1 METPKILLN
10 VSGNCQIVPAYSNG
24 IWNVAH
30 GETILQHS
38 LVRFHVQ
45 LLAMFLLSSSF
56 HLVLRRFHLSRF
68 TSEILTGI
76 VLGPAIMGKYFNN
89 ASSKLFPP
97 YEEIIIS
104 LSKFGYVLFAFLAG
118 VRTDPTLIGKTGRT
132 ALILGS
138 LSSVTAFII
147 LESTGFLFPKGLKT
161 GGAKNAKAMFA
172 RIYMACMIQTQF
184 VGVSFILMQLKMIN
198 SQLGHIALA
207 SSLVNELLRLAFGLM
222 SGFLYTFNVSERAG
236 VQTIIF
242 SLIFLVLILTLM
254 KRLMLVVVRI
264 TPEGQP
270 VKEIYATV
278 TVATVFLISTWGD
291 SIGLNYLVGPLI
303 LGLVLPARSPLA
315 EILIAKFDTIVSGFL
330 LPLMAMLYASKVDL
344 WQIMK
349 EFESLLIFKI
359 SLIGFTMKVAA
370 TFFLAKFCKIPTRHA
385 VALALILNAKG
396 INELGTLGSY
406 STFRDIHSTSGIF
419 LIFLLQA
426 LQPLVKMLYHPAEH
440 YLSYKKMSVEHASGD
455 AEFKILTCAYRQED
469 AVAAIKLLEYSNPTQ
484 ESPLSVHGLCLEELV
499 SSFTPLLINH
509 QLGQKN
515 SSSKGSRSQPIVD
528 IFRYLKSEHKKSVQV
543 QVFTAI
549 SPLKQMHEDICWLSF
564 NKSCSLIVLPFHK
577 KWNSKGKMVSN
588 NNDLRNLNIKV
599 LELAPCSV
607 GILIDRTRTH
617 GLSSIFNTS
626 ATYRVATIFVGGP
639 DDREA
644 LAYALRMARS
654 PEVHLTVVRFIGH
667 DDHAHQRWQFMID
680 EDLMRRLRSE
690 MSGGTNINYIEK
702 KVRDGSDTSST
713 IKSMVGDLDLIM
725 VGRSSHGTDSEA
737 LSGLSEWT
745 DLPELGPIGDLLASE
760 DTTCPVSVLVVQ
772 QQIRKESPKI
782 AWKFW

>member
-10 VSGNCQIVPAYSNG
+10 VSGNCQNVPAYSNG

-45 LLAMFLLSSSF
+45 LLAMFLLSSCF
-56 HLVLRRFHLSRF
+56 HLLLRRFHLSRF
-68 TSEILTGI
+68 TSEILQGGGQLTNGVCFLHGSFVYQTGM

-118 VRTDPTLIGKTGRT
+118 VRMDPTLIGKTGRT
-132 ALILGS
+132 AFILGF

-147 LESTGFLFPKGLKT
+147 IESTGFLFPKGLKT
-161 GGAKNAKAMFA
+161 GGSKNAK
-172 RIYMACMIQTQF
+172 
-184 VGVSFILMQLKMIN
+184 LKMIN

-207 SSLVNELLRLAFGLM
+207 SSLVNELLRLAFGFM
-222 SGFLYTFNVSERAG
+222 SGFLFTFNVSERAG

-242 SLIFLVLILTLM
+242 SLIFVVLILTLM
-254 KRLMLVVVRI
+254 KRLMFVVVRI

-291 SIGLNYLVGPLI
+291 SIGLNYLAGPLI

-349 EFESLLIFKI
+349 EFDSLLIFKI
-359 SLIGFTMKVAA
+359 SLIGFTMKVVA

-406 STFRDIHSTSGIF
+406 STFR
-419 LIFLLQA
+419 
-426 LQPLVKMLYHPAEH
+426 PLVKMLYHPAEH

-455 AEFKILTCAYRQED
+455 AELKILTCAYRQED

-484 ESPLSVHGLCLEELV
+484 ESPLSIHGLCLEELV

-607 GILIDRTRTH
+607 GILIDRSRAH
-617 GLSSIFNTS
+617 GLSSIFITS

-644 LAYALRMARS
+644 LAYALRMARC
-654 PEVHLTVVRFIGH
+654 PKVHLTVVRFIGH

-680 EDLMRRLRSE
+680 EDLLRRLRTE
-690 MSGGTNINYIEK
+690 MSGGSNINYIEK
-702 KVRDGSDTSST
+702 TVRDGSDTSST

-725 VGRSSHGTDSEA
+725 VGRSSHGTESEA

>member
-1 METPKILLN
+1 
-10 VSGNCQIVPAYSNG
+10 
-24 IWNVAH
+24 
-30 GETILQHS
+30 
-38 LVRFHVQ
+38 
-45 LLAMFLLSSSF
+45 
-56 HLVLRRFHLSRF
+56 
-68 TSEILTGI
+68 
-76 VLGPAIMGKYFNN
+76 
-89 ASSKLFPP
+89 
-97 YEEIIIS
+97 
-104 LSKFGYVLFAFLAG
+104 
-118 VRTDPTLIGKTGRT
+118 
-132 ALILGS
+132 
-138 LSSVTAFII
+138 
-147 LESTGFLFPKGLKT
+147 
-161 GGAKNAKAMFA
+161 
-172 RIYMACMIQTQF
+172 
-184 VGVSFILMQLKMIN
+184 
-198 SQLGHIALA
+198 
-207 SSLVNELLRLAFGLM
+207 
-222 SGFLYTFNVSERAG
+222 
-236 VQTIIF
+236 
-242 SLIFLVLILTLM
+242 
-254 KRLMLVVVRI
+254 
-264 TPEGQP
+264 
-270 VKEIYATV
+270 
-278 TVATVFLISTWGD
+278 
-291 SIGLNYLVGPLI
+291 
-303 LGLVLPARSPLA
+303 
-315 EILIAKFDTIVSGFL
+315 
-330 LPLMAMLYASKVDL
+330 
-344 WQIMK
+344 
-349 EFESLLIFKI
+349 
-359 SLIGFTMKVAA
+359 
-370 TFFLAKFCKIPTRHA
+370 
-385 VALALILNAKG
+385 
-396 INELGTLGSY
+396 
-406 STFRDIHSTSGIF
+406 
-419 LIFLLQA
+419 
-426 LQPLVKMLYHPAEH
+426 MLYHPAEH

-690 MSGGTNINYIEK
+690 MSGG
-702 KVRDGSDTSST
+702 
-713 IKSMVGDLDLIM
+713 
-725 VGRSSHGTDSEA
+725 RSSHGTDSEA

-782 AWKFW
+782 AWKFCSIAVQAVQLRLHQTRSLQEAVEDLKCTNIL